1 MNDFQIA
8 RQVRYLLG
16 QRKWEGNASYDPIFG
31 SEAVCI
37 SVADIEA
44 FLAYA
49 RTPCAMIRIG
59 DAAFDP
65 DHGEESGA
73 MQFGFTIRLIQAVF
87 GDATGEAALI
97 GAYRAGATTTGQ
109 ASSQGRGL
117 AEIEEEVRAAVS
129 WLRIK
134 NGVRVQF
141 AGKSGIGYAV
151 SSDGNHKVFR
161 DLIFE
166 AQATSDRD
174 YETAT
179 NFRATN
185 GVGSIAL
192 AWTNPPDRFDLYKI
206 VIRRAAG
213 STPPATVTDGT
224 GVTIAVNTI
233 TALVTR
239 NDLTSSLTDTIVA
252 GTYSYSF
259 FAQYDETH
267 NPGSAPTSAER
278 TSPAATI
285 TGAVSS

>member
-1 MNDFQIA
+1 MTDYQLA
-8 RQVRYLLG
+8 RQIRYLLG
-16 QRKWEGNASYDPIFG
+16 KRTWEANAAYDPIFG
-31 SEAVCI
+31 AEAVCI

-59 DAAFDP
+59 DAIFDP
-65 DHGEESGA
+65 DHGEEDGC
-73 MQFGFTIRLIQAVF
+73 MRFGFVVRIVQSIF
-87 GDATGEAALI
+87 GDAVGEAALI
-97 GAYRAGATTTGQ
+97 GGYRAGATTTGQ

-117 AEIEEEVRAAVS
+117 AEIEEEVRAAIRH
-129 WLRIK
+129 LQPQ
-134 NGVRVQF
+134 NGIRVQF
-141 AGKSGIGYAV
+141 SGKSGIGYAV
-151 SSDGNHKVFR
+151 SGDGNHKVFR
-161 DLIFE
+161 DLAFE

-179 NFRATN
+179 NFRAT
-185 GVGSIAL
+185 GGAGSIAL
-192 AWTNPPDRFDLYKI
+192 AWTNPPDRYDLYKI

-213 STPPATVTDGT
+213 STPPATITDGT

-233 TALVTR
+233 TASVDR
-239 NDLTSSLTDTIVA
+239 DDLTASLTDTVAA

-259 FAQYDETH
+259 FAQYDESH

-285 TGAVSS
+285 TGVVAT